1 MPNHRLRKYLRHGM
15 FPQLVAFEACIRHG
29 SVTRA
34 AGELS
39 LAQPTVS
46 CLVKKLSDAMGGP
59 LMVVRDR
66 RIVATPLG
74 IELLVLCNGVFD
86 AFESFDA
93 RRSSKADSPQTDR
106 APSDV
111 TEAPAS
117 YDRQAPS
124 S

>member
-1 MPNHRLRKYLRHGM
+1 MRNHRLRKYLRHGM

-59 LMVVRDR
+59 VMVARER
-66 RIVATPLG
+66 RVVATALG
-74 IELLVLCNGVFD
+74 AEILVLCAGIFD

-93 RRSSKADSPQTDR
+93 RRLPKGDGTEPER
-106 APSDV
+106 ASND
-111 TEAPAS
+111 ALDA
-117 YDRQAPS
+117 AAG
-124 S
+124 